1 MIDIMNPYVIKI
13 LITARDGDS
22 IRAISKKIVLSFAWT
37 YKWVEKLVEIGI
49 MKRKGQ
55 KIKVN
60 TEDVTY
66 QAFLRLIK
74 TSLQQHL
81 DLSDAYALPHLSGL
95 TYAFTETDAVF
106 IWTDGGYN
114 IARSRDSYP
123 MFIDVLEKDIE
134 QWKTFFNNVAV
145 SVTAN
150 IEKQKGIYFVLIPK
164 KEINKTVKN
173 DVYVI
178 PLEDTVTYAQKYI
191 YNFQPALEMLDQMYH
206 LNMNI
211 QYAEKGVA

>member
-22 IRAISKKIVLSFAWT
+22 IRAISKKIVLSYAWT